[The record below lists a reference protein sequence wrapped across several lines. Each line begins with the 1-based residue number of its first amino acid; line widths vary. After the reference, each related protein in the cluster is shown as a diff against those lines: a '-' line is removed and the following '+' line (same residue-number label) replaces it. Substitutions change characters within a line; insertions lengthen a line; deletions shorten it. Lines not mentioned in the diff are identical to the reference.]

1 MLVKRLQKFQE
12 KVVCLIN
19 FETNPNVVGQLVKD
33 SNILKL
39 PDFIKYKYALFIRN
53 SLRKEKI
60 PIFKEFY
67 TLFNQNHVYNRRATR
82 GAGGRP
88 PLPCFENEKKS
99 ALILEKKAL
108 IASNLM
114 LNLLF
119 KMSSREY
126 VKEKTAKLFLEGAF
140 FSGIFDEMFI
150 GVP

>member
-82 GAGGRP
+82 GEGED
-88 PLPCFENEKKS
+88 LPCPVLKMKK
-99 ALILEKKAL
+99 K
-108 IASNLM
+108 
-114 LNLLF
+114 
-119 KMSSREY
+119 
-126 VKEKTAKLFLEGAF
+126 
-140 FSGIFDEMFI
+140 
-150 GVP
+150 VP

>member
-1 MLVKRLQKFQE
+1 MHCSLEIHLERKKFQYL
-12 KVVCLIN
+12 KN
-19 FETNPNVVGQLVKD
+19 FTLSLTRIMSITDVQLGGQGED
-33 SNILKL
+33 
-39 PDFIKYKYALFIRN
+39 
-53 SLRKEKI
+53 
-60 PIFKEFY
+60 
-67 TLFNQNHVYNRRATR
+67 
-82 GAGGRP
+82 
-88 PLPCFENEKKS
+88 LPCPVLKMKKKS

-126 VKEKTAKLFLEGAF
+126 LKEKTAKHFLEGAF